1 MLCHFNLF
9 EWYIYIYIY
18 ILKRQGFKRVLP
30 RTRTVNIIFCLF
42 WQHGVCYLVEILDF
56 STLTLLYTH
65 CDKNYLNLCIK
76 KKNFTAGAD
85 ATVYSMAI
93 FWPDIQMVT
102 QKITL
107 PLQPWQTR
115 VFCVFRDFRL
125 FLARVGRNDFTTQK
139 FLFSAIPSN
148 TNIY

>member
-65 CDKNYLNLCIK
+65 CNKNYLNLCIK
-76 KKNFTAGAD
+76 KRNFTAGEGVLFFVWPF
-85 ATVYSMAI
+85 VYLA
-93 FWPDIQMVT
+93 
-102 QKITL
+102 QKIAILYTVTSA
-107 PLQPWQTR
+107 PAVTDS
-115 VFCVFRDFRL
+115 VFVSRFRL
-125 FLARVGRNDFTTQK
+125 FLAGVGRNDFTTQK
-139 FLFSAIPSN
+139 FLFSAIPSY